1 VGLVCPGF
9 DNTVRLAAKFRG
21 LADARL
27 VMFPPPNISVQT
39 PDEVREH
46 AKSLVDTVIAELT
59 RTTAGDDAAAG
70 VRANPRDIVFRGDLD
85 AVNEFF
91 HENRWTEGLP
101 VVPPTRAAVEA
112 MLKFTDRE
120 PDEVVGVLRPGRRE
134 VTVWKTAVN
143 GVMAGCRPEYLPILL
158 AIMEAEA
165 DPNSGIEGFNS
176 TSGQFPVII
185 LNGPIIKELNI
196 NHGQGMVRGRRQAN
210 MSISRFLSLCM
221 INIARLRLGETDM
234 TTFDRN
240 YYPAVAEAEEDSPW
254 EPLSETLGF
263 KPGSNVVTVQGA
275 AMMGYSFLSEGDAES
290 HLRIM
295 AQEVARDLGNSHY
308 LIHPMLGPVTS
319 HGIYI
324 GPQVANIIAKAGYSK
339 QDVKQYLFDHARVPA
354 HQLEEFMKR
363 HALLP
368 DIDPKDITFC
378 EMVRQG
384 RLPKHFCESEDP
396 NRMVAVV
403 QNPDEFLI
411 VVTGL
416 PTRNRSRILRQGGQ
430 HGRRVSREIK
440 LPTNWQQLC
449 RA

>member
-1 VGLVCPGF
+1 
-9 DNTVRLAAKFRG
+9 
-21 LADARL
+21 
-27 VMFPPPNISVQT
+27 MFPPPNISVQT
-39 PDEVREH
+39 PEEVREH
-46 AKSLVDTVIAELT
+46 AKSLVDTVILQLT
-59 RTTAGDDAAAG
+59 RTAASADAEGAKADP
-70 VRANPRDIVFRGDLD
+70 RAIVFKGDLD
-85 AVNEFF
+85 SINEHF
-91 HENRWTEGLP
+91 HEQRWTEGLP
-101 VVPPTRAAVEA
+101 IVPPTRAAVEA
-112 MLKFTDRE
+112 MLKFTDRS
-120 PDEVVGVLRPGRRE
+120 PDEVIGVLRPGRRE

-143 GVMAGCRPEYLPILL
+143 GVMAGCRPEYMPILL
-158 AIMEAEA
+158 AIMEAET

-210 MSISRFLSLCM
+210 ISISRFLSLCM
-221 INIARLRLGETDM
+221 ITIARLRLGETDM

-240 YYPAVAEAEEDSPW
+240 YYPAVAEAEDDSPW

-263 KPGSNVVTVQGA
+263 APGSNVVTVQGA
-275 AMMGYSFLSEGDAES
+275 AMMGYSFLTEGDAES
-290 HLRIM
+290 HLHII
-295 AQEVARDLGNSHY
+295 AQEVARDIGNSHY

-319 HGIYI
+319 HSIYL

-339 QDVKQYLFDHARVPA
+339 RDVKQYIFDHARVPA

-368 DIDPKDITFC
+368 DIDPEDITFC

-384 RLPKHFCESEDP
+384 RLPPHFCESKDP
-396 NRMVAVV
+396 NRMVPVV
-403 QNPDEFLI
+403 QHPDEFLL
-411 VVTGL
+411 VVTGF

-440 LPTNWQQLC
+440 LPTKWRELLAQ
-449 RA
+449 ASTGAKG